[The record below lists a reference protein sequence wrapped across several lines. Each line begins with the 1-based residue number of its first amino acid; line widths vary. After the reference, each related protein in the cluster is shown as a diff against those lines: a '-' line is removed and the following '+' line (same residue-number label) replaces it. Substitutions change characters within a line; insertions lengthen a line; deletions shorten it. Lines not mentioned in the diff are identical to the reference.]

1 VLGEVDAIVE
11 VGVLIGVAGVLGVVD
26 PLAGPE
32 SLVAGEG
39 ETIDGVVAV
48 EEAVVVVVAL
58 DEGPD
63 DELL

>member
-1 VLGEVDAIVE
+1 
-11 VGVLIGVAGVLGVVD
+11 VLIGVAGVLGVVD